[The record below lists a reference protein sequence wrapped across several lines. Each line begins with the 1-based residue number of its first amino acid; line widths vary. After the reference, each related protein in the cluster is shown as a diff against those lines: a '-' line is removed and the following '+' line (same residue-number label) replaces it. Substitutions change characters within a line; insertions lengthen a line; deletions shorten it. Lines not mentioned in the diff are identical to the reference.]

1 MVTKAKIVGII
12 GAILIFGGI
21 FAAVYIGILPSSDS
35 GTKTIPAGAE
45 WYYVY
50 QVRPLS
56 GGHVSGTFSV
66 EDYGSVVVYVLDQTN
81 YDNLINNG
89 WASSTLA
96 DTGGESGTFSADLA
110 PTGNTY
116 VVFLHMP
123 GWDGISQSVRI
134 SMTVSGIDFTYVV
147 VGIAAMVVGAVL
159 IILARKMM
167 TDQAASMLDKPIAP
181 KPSDVTLFQDG
192 EPPIR

>member
-66 EDYGSVVVYVLDQTN
+66 EYGSIDVYVLDQTN

-89 WASSTLA
+89 WASFFLGS
-96 DTGGESGTFSADLA
+96 TGGESGTFSADLA
-110 PTGNTY
+110 PSGNTY
-116 VVFLHMP
+116 IVFLHMP
-123 GWDGISQSVRI
+123 GWDGISQSVKI
-134 SMTVSGIDFTYVV
+134 SVTVSGIDFTYVV
-147 VGIAAMVVGAVL
+147 IGIIAMIGGAIL
-159 IILARKMM
+159 IIVARKMIR
-167 TDQAASMLDKPIAP
+167 DQSTSSLDKPLAP
-181 KPSDVTLFQDG
+181 KPSDVILFQD
-192 EPPIR
+192 EKPPIR